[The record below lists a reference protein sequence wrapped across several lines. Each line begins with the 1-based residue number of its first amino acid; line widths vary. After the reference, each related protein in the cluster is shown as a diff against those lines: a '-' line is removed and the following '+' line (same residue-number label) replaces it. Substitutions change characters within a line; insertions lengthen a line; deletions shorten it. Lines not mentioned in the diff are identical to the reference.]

1 MIYPVVAGQ
10 ALSQS
15 KNRVVQGFP
24 KCRSIRAIK
33 TKNKLWSLKLE
44 GGLIIGVVFMNTT
57 LLFPPALSF
66 HGSTFLDGREG
77 VSDIRRLVSR
87 EGRQSVERR
96 PCVLTFI
103 RFQCTQTSFQ
113 QGRIIYR
120 TYVHASVVRLPGK
133 ADSLQNGGHAIVFSF
148 IRFQC
153 TQTNFYQGRII
164 QGRQIVC
171 RTAAMRS
178 SSLLFVFSVRR
189 LASSKGG

>member
-103 RFQCTQTSFQ
+103 RFQCTQT
-113 QGRIIYR
+113 
-120 TYVHASVVRLPGK
+120 
-133 ADSLQNGGHAIVFSF
+133 
-148 IRFQC
+148 
-153 TQTNFYQGRII
+153 NFYQGRII